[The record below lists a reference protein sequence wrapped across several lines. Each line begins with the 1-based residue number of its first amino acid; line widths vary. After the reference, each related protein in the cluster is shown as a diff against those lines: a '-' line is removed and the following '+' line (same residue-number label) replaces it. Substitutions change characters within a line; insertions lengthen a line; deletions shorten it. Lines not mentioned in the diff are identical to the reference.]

1 MAVKT
6 YSYYK
11 DGNKL
16 CSVHTTVKEMA
27 SKKGLKLYS
36 DVVLIDTELLAMVEK
51 LFSKLHCSKYIIS
64 SGYRTPEHDRAVGGN
79 GYGQH
84 TKGKAMDC
92 CFYDKNGKVISAKI
106 VCCVAQD
113 LGFKGIANISK
124 KYQYVHLDMRDSGV
138 YRGDEIKGT
147 NSVTSDFYNYF
158 GISKAD
164 VSKYTGEAVP
174 TAPKVNCWVKDNKGW
189 YYLGADGNQVKNDW
203 VLDGGYWY
211 FIGQNGYMATNC
223 WCTDSQGWCYVGA
236 DGRAVTNCWKQIDGR
251 WYYFNGTM
259 AVKGYQQINGKLFY
273 FAEANCNG
281 LKECQLIITNDNGEI
296 KL

>member
-6 YSYYK
+6 YSYIK
-11 DGNKL
+11 DGSKL

-27 SKKGLKLYS
+27 SKRGLKLYS
-36 DVVLIDTELLAMVEK
+36 DTVLIDTELMSMIEK
-51 LFSKLHCSKYIIS
+51 LYSKLGCSKYIIS

-138 YRGDEIKGT
+138 YRGDEIKST

-158 GISKAD
+158 GISEAD

-174 TAPKVNCWVKDNKGW
+174 TAPKVNCWIKDNNGW
-189 YYLGADGNQVKNDW
+189 YYLDGNGIKFINRW
-203 VLDGGYWY
+203 VR
-211 FIGQNGYMATNC
+211 
-223 WCTDSQGWCYVGA
+223 DSVGWCYVGA
-236 DGRAVTNCWKQIDGR
+236 DGYALTDCWKLLDGR

-273 FAEANCNG
+273 FAEQDVSG

>member
-6 YSYYK
+6 YSYSK
-11 DGNKL
+11 DGSKL

-27 SKKGLKLYS
+27 SKRGTKLYS
-36 DVVLIDTELLAMVEK
+36 DMVLIDTELLAMVEK

-92 CFYDKNGKVISAKI
+92 CFYDKNGKVISAKV

-124 KYQYVHLDMRDSGV
+124 KYQYVHLDMRDNGV

-164 VSKYTGEAVP
+164 VSKYTGEAVS
-174 TAPKVNCWVKDNKGW
+174 TAPKVKCWIKDNKGW
-189 YYLGADGNQVKNDW
+189 YYLDGNGIKFINRW
-203 VLDGGYWY
+203 VR
-211 FIGQNGYMATNC
+211 
-223 WCTDSQGWCYVGA
+223 DSVGWCYVGA
-236 DGRAVTNCWKQIDGR
+236 DGYALTNCWKLLDGR

-273 FAEANCNG
+273 FAEQDVRG
-281 LKECQLIITNDNGEI
+281 LKECQLIITNSNGEI